1 MQENVTAVAGPASRL
16 EGNLVGAGGGAA
28 GVDLRGDAGGG
39 EIAGAHGVDKGR
51 GAVGGDQV
59 DGASAE
65 AAAGKAGAEAAGL
78 AVGEIDEDVDLR
90 AGGLEVVAEAGHGL
104 GHEFAKAGEVA
115 GAEGL
120 DGGKDAI
127 VFGDDVAAAAQGSRR
142 HFGAPF
148 IEVR

>member
-1 MQENVTAVAGPASRL
+1 MDFRDSTPPEIQKNVTAVAGQVSRL
-16 EGNLVGAGGGAA
+16 EGNLVGAGRGAA
-28 GVDLRGDAGGG
+28 GVYLRDDAGGG

-51 GAVGGDQV
+51 GAVGGDEV

-120 DGGKDAI
+120 DGGQDAI
-127 VFGDDVAAAAQGSRR
+127 VFEIGRA
-142 HFGAPF
+142 
-148 IEVR
+148 